1 MTERVER
8 YEPFLRQLR
17 HDLTQPLP
25 GRDAQ
30 WRMAPR
36 PRPGA
41 EYRDQARKDARRGAV
56 LMLFYPWKKRVH
68 LPLILRASYNGV
80 HSGQIGLPGGGYE
93 EMDADLTATALRE
106 TYEEV
111 GVHPSAV
118 TVLGH
123 LTELYVSA
131 SNYLVQPVVGWTD
144 YRPAFR
150 CDPYEVAELIE
161 APLADFLDP
170 HNRCEEV
177 WKLRGREVVVPYFNI
192 QGQIVWGATAMMLSE
207 FLALPAASRL
217 PCLNSSEARS

>member
-1 MTERVER
+1 MIERVER

-17 HDLTQPLP
+17 HDLTRPLP
-25 GRDAQ
+25 GRGAQ

-41 EYRDQARKDARRGAV
+41 EYRDQPNDDARHGAV
-56 LMLFYPWKKRVH
+56 LMLFYPWKNRVH

-80 HSGQIGLPGGGYE
+80 HSGQIGLPGGGCE
-93 EMDADLTATALRE
+93 EMDADMTATALRE
-106 TYEEV
+106 AYEEV

-118 TVLGH
+118 TVFGY

-144 YRPAFR
+144 YRPAFH
-150 CDPYEVAELIE
+150 CDPYEVAKLIE
-161 APLADFLDP
+161 APLANFLDP
-170 HNRCEEV
+170 RNRCEEM
-177 WKLRGREVVVPYFNI
+177 WELRGREVTVPYFSI

-207 FLALPAASRL
+207 LLALPAVSRL
-217 PCLNSSEARS
+217 PCLGRSEA

>member
-1 MTERVER
+1 MTER

-41 EYRDQARKDARRGAV
+41 RHRDQPDANCRQGGV
-56 LMLFYPWKKRVH
+56 LMLLYPWQSQVY
-68 LPLILRASYNGV
+68 LSLILRPNYSGV
-80 HSGQIGLPGGGYE
+80 HSGQIGLPGGGQE
-93 EMDADLTATALRE
+93 EMDEDLTATALRE
-106 TYEEV
+106 AYEEV

-118 TVLGH
+118 AVFGL
-123 LTELYVSA
+123 LTKLYVSA

-144 YRPAFR
+144 YRPNFR
-150 CDPYEVAELIE
+150 CDPYEVAKLIE
-161 APLADFLDP
+161 SPLADFLDP
-170 HNRCEEV
+170 QIFHEEV
-177 WKLRGREVVVPYFNI
+177 WELRKHPVTVPYFDI

-207 FLALPAASRL
+207 LLALPAVHLL
-217 PCLNSSEARS
+217 PGLEPDNK